1 MGSQWIC
8 QSADRTMRP
17 ARREFLLGLIAG
29 SAALGPDWLSNRRME
44 ASEVAAL
51 DAARHQAAHRK
62 RRVVFN
68 NDGDDIRQ
76 KGANTVETFLA
87 ARHTPLLETHV
98 DSIYYSTA
106 KSFNLLTH
114 NTRVAEVFRSN
125 DGSFVDNNLTTF
137 LKQGTDGLG
146 MSCEFAR
153 QHGLESMWTLRMNEL
168 PDAQTAGSPSQW
180 TQDDPARMM
189 STREESQKFSDR
201 RSLWTLVDFEH
212 PDVEPRLLE
221 IIAEVLANYPVDG
234 IELDFLRAPFY
245 FRTALAGQPA
255 TQRQAGILTRLVQN
269 VRKLVL
275 RESRRQGKPF
285 LLATRVPATAEAGQ
299 RVGIDLQSWLE
310 EKLVD
315 VISLG
320 TGDITFDLPISK
332 MMELAKKHN
341 VPVYPCLSQ
350 SGLMYRPPRGDNI
363 RLPPEAWFG
372 AAARLWQDGADGIYT
387 FNLVPGPEDAD
398 RTYARRILRTIG
410 SPEALNSQT
419 LMYAISDAGE
429 WMPSHFLAKDVNDFS
444 QALPLKLKA
453 NEFTRHALY
462 VPEDLSGAGFDVTA
476 ELRVDFSG
484 LNSDSTPEI
493 LFGSANFG
501 PRSDGKS
508 VAGVMRYICQVPVQ
522 AIRQGPNRVMVK
534 TAETGAKL
542 VGAELWIRR

>member
-1 MGSQWIC
+1 MPTG
-8 QSADRTMRP
+8 
-17 ARREFLLGLIAG
+17 RREFLLGLIAG
-29 SAALGPDWLSNRRME
+29 SAALGPGWLGDRRME

-51 DAARHQAAHRK
+51 DAARHQAAHRR

-68 NDGDDIRQ
+68 NDGDDIWQ

-98 DSIYYSTA
+98 DSIYYSTTQ
-106 KSFNLLTH
+106 SFNFFTH
-114 NTRVAEVFRSN
+114 DTKVAEVFRSK
-125 DGSFVDNNLTTF
+125 DGSFADNNLTTF
-137 LKQGTDGLG
+137 LEQGTDGLR
-146 MSCEFAR
+146 MSCDFAR
-153 QHGLESMWTLRMNEL
+153 QHGLESMWTLRMNDIH
-168 PDAQTAGSPSQW
+168 DAWTAEFRPQW
-180 TQDDPARMM
+180 KQDDPTRIM
-189 STREESQKFSDR
+189 STLQESQKFTDR
-201 RSLWTLVDFEH
+201 RRLWSLVDFEH

-221 IIAEVLANYPVDG
+221 IIEEVLAKYPVDG

-245 FRTALAGQPA
+245 FRTSFAGQPA
-255 TQRQAGILTRLVQN
+255 TSAQTEILTRLVQN

-275 RESRRQGKPF
+275 RESTRQGKPF
-285 LLATRVPATAEAGQ
+285 LLAARVPETAEAGQ
-299 RVGIDLQSWLE
+299 RIGIDVQAWLQ

-320 TGDITFDLPISK
+320 GGYITFDLPISK
-332 MMELAKKHN
+332 MVALAKQHD

-350 SGLMYRPPRGDNI
+350 SGLMYRPPRGDNS
-363 RLPPEAWFG
+363 RQPPEAWFG

-387 FNLVPGPEDAD
+387 FNLFPGPEDVNYA
-398 RTYARRILRTIG
+398 YARKILRTIG
-410 SPEALNSQT
+410 SAETLNSQT

-429 WMPSHFLAKDVNDFS
+429 WMPSHFWAKDVADFS

-453 NEFTRHALY
+453 NEFTRHALH

-476 ELRVDFSG
+476 ELRVDFTG
-484 LNSDSTPEI
+484 LSADSTPEI

-501 PRSDGKS
+501 PTGNGQA
-508 VAGVMRYICQVPVQ
+508 VAGVKRYVCQVPVQ

-534 TAETGAKL
+534 TSETDAKL